1 MGRIIA
7 MNKILTIVVAIIL
20 SLGILFAGC
29 NGGTSDDPWVGQPAP
44 DFQFQGG
51 DEQPTSLS
59 DFQGSPVLLNFWASY
74 CSPCVAEMP
83 LLQQIYDEWQEKG
96 LVLLAVNIQ
105 ESSSDVGAFMQNK
118 GLSFPVVLD
127 SSGALAGQ
135 YGIQYIPT
143 TFFIDSYGIIQE
155 VQVGSFQS
163 TAEIEASL
171 NPLFD

>member
-29 NGGTSDDPWVGQPAP
+29 TGGESQDPWVGQPAP

-51 DEQPTSLS
+51 DEQLTSLS
-59 DFQGSPVLLNFWASY
+59 DFQGSPVLLNFWRTICA
-74 CSPCVAEMP
+74 PCVVEMP
-83 LLQQIYDEWQEKG
+83 FLQQIYDEWQGEG

-105 ESSSDVGAFMQNK
+105 ESPSDVGAFMQSK

-135 YGIQYIPT
+135 YGVRYIPT
-143 TFFIDSYGIIQE
+143 TFFIDSEGIIQH
-155 VQVGSFQS
+155 VQVGAFQS
-163 TAEIEASL
+163 AAEIEESL